1 MGFGVQGPRRGA
13 LPEVVIACAILIACI
28 CVASCLSGCGSTLS
42 QHRALDTVAAAV
54 DPSYA
59 LAVEACDEA
68 EWVIV
73 RREGT
78 TAEADAAAIAHI
90 RTTCNRV
97 FGAFEALRI
106 AHEVARASVDGGG
119 EAMKAEAMASLM
131 DAWAALRAIAPEIER
146 L

>member
-1 MGFGVQGPRRGA
+1 VTRLRFGVV
-13 LPEVVIACAILIACI
+13 PEVVIACGILAACAFF
-28 CVASCLSGCGSTLS
+28 ASCLSGCGSTLQ

-106 AHEVARASVDGGG
+106 AHEVARSAVDGGG
-119 EAMKAEAMASLM
+119 EAIKAAALARLHE
-131 DAWAALRAIAPEIER
+131 AWAALRAIAPEIER